1 MAKTAND
8 ATASA
13 ATKAVCEEAAPAR
26 QAHQHDK
33 YSVDAKLGNSGLG
46 MSFGS
51 GDVMGRHLRITKL
64 PLTMAQYKSIY
75 GSGGA
80 LLAVGHQLVAF
91 NDEDIPI
98 NLTNREK
105 LNMIKFKMDKARE
118 PGESNEVRLTFLP
131 YGPSEDVAKQ
141 NGKVEDGRDAV
152 GYMLS
157 NPAQKPATPTN
168 RRKRSNKDESIS
180 VIDKSPKRIPGP
192 PIPSKNDITSRIA
205 NAPSDDAA
213 IDLCIQAN
221 NSPCAKGIATTNKAS
236 TDGDAI
242 APTGNLQPE
251 GESNI
256 NQTYQS
262 ELFSDSEDDLDFAKW
277 REERERSDNDEDTS
291 WPRKSRDIMPV
302 HELQTRKDGLSEED
316 APRLLEV
323 FRVVKRLDACAKP
336 YSPRKYK
343 PVLSECYG
351 EGGPF
356 EGKTPPTLNTFA
368 NVMKNGVKYWCCDSA
383 AKNFNYPPYSD
394 LIEFCKDNFSARNQ
408 PKASIDMVASG
419 SAIADD
425 GALKDD
431 CVITSEMLQIAA
443 VEAERNTGASDTF
456 A

>member
-1 MAKTAND
+1 MAKKEAKTAND

-26 QAHQHDK
+26 QARRHDK
-33 YSVDAKLGNSGLG
+33 YSVDAKLGNLGLG

-192 PIPSKNDITSRIA
+192 PIPSKNLLHALPMHQVMMLQSIFAFRPIT
-205 NAPSDDAA
+205 
-213 IDLCIQAN
+213 L
-221 NSPCAKGIATTNKAS
+221 
-236 TDGDAI
+236 
-242 APTGNLQPE
+242 LV
-251 GESNI
+251 
-256 NQTYQS
+256 
-262 ELFSDSEDDLDFAKW
+262 
-277 REERERSDNDEDTS
+277 
-291 WPRKSRDIMPV
+291 PRALPLPI
-302 HELQTRKDGLSEED
+302 
-316 APRLLEV
+316 RLLPTEMPLPPRAI
-323 FRVVKRLDACAKP
+323 FSLRGRAISTKP
-336 YSPRKYK
+336 TN
-343 PVLSECYG
+343 LSS
-351 EGGPF
+351 F
-356 EGKTPPTLNTFA
+356 
-368 NVMKNGVKYWCCDSA
+368 
-383 AKNFNYPPYSD
+383 
-394 LIEFCKDNFSARNQ
+394 LI
-408 PKASIDMVASG
+408 
-419 SAIADD
+419 
-425 GALKDD
+425 LKM
-431 CVITSEMLQIAA
+431 T
-443 VEAERNTGASDTF
+443 
-456 A
+456 